1 MIKIISSL
9 IYKLTNEILL
19 THISVYAKLK
29 KKQLKT
35 LQSKNLHLV
44 LVRMIKNPLI
54 YIEWKNS
61 SAVLVI
67 VDFNLINY
75 F

>member
-35 LQSKNLHLV
+35 LQFTFS
-44 LVRMIKNPLI
+44 
-54 YIEWKNS
+54 
-61 SAVLVI
+61 
-67 VDFNLINY
+67 
-75 F
+75 